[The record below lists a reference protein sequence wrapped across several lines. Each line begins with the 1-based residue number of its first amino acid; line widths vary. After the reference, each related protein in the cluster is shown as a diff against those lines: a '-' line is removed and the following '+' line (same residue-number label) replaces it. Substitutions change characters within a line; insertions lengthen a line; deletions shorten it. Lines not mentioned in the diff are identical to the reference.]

1 MCTKPLMPGIRRAL
15 RRLARSE
22 RGFAVPTVVMI
33 TVAGLSLA
41 GATVIASTYAQRGS
55 VRDQD
60 SKNAL
65 AAADAGIATAL
76 YRQNKIST
84 TQGQPCVVTGIG
96 AQLVPGS
103 ATADGWCPPQS
114 GTVGGRGYTY
124 RVKPWTLV
132 SSPSAGAKRQLEVVS
147 QGDSDSIRRRVEVV
161 ASARDGSGVFGNAS
175 AVGVDGVTIGSSSQI
190 GTPSQTT
197 NAATNGDV
205 ITENTGFLCG
215 DASHGVGEV
224 FSGTQCSGYSVFES
238 PLSLPA
244 VDPGIAWTDNSNF
257 RFFSLDPKSGNMSWD
272 AATRT
277 MTMSGGSTVTLGSSE
292 KPYSF
297 CRLEM
302 HSNSQLIVAQG
313 AVVTIV
319 FHSPETCGLSGNP
332 VEQIMQTGNNRL
344 LTTSG
349 NPSDLRIVMEGST
362 SIPTL
367 AHLTGNSG
375 AQSGSNFTMYAPLT
389 DVELWGSTQY
399 NGAVAGKTLT
409 VGGSALF
416 TGDDRANNAQLPISI
431 VYHRDRYVE
440 CTGGTI
446 ASPPDASC

>member
-1 MCTKPLMPGIRRAL
+1 
-15 RRLARSE
+15 
-22 RGFAVPTVVMI
+22 V
-33 TVAGLSLA
+33 
-41 GATVIASTYAQRGS
+41 
-55 VRDQD
+55 
-60 SKNAL
+60 
-65 AAADAGIATAL
+65 
-76 YRQNKIST
+76 
-84 TQGQPCVVTGIG
+84 
-96 AQLVPGS
+96 
-103 ATADGWCPPQS
+103 
-114 GTVGGRGYTY
+114 TVGSR
-124 RVKPWTLV
+124 K
-132 SSPSAGAKRQLEVVS
+132 KQ
-147 QGDSDSIRRRVEVV
+147 
-161 ASARDGSGVFGNAS
+161 
-175 AVGVDGVTIGSSSQI
+175 
-190 GTPSQTT
+190 
-197 NAATNGDV
+197 
-205 ITENTGFLCG
+205 
-215 DASHGVGEV
+215 
-224 FSGTQCSGYSVFES
+224 
-238 PLSLPA
+238 
-244 VDPGIAWTDNSNF
+244 
-257 RFFSLDPKSGNMSWD
+257 
-272 AATRT
+272 
-277 MTMSGGSTVTLGSSE
+277 
-292 KPYSF
+292 YSF
-297 CRLEM
+297 CRHEM
-302 HSNSQLIVAQG
+302 HSNSQLIVAKG

-319 FHSPETCGLSGNP
+319 LHSPETCGLSGNP